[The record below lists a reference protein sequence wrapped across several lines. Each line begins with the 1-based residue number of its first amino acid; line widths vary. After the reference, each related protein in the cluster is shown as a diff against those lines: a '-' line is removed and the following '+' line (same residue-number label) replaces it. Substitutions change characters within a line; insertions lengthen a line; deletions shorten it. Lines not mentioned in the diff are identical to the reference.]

1 LIIELELICN
11 IDYISAVKIRQMY
24 FLIGDPETYIILH
37 ELVFRLCFVF
47 FKFIIPFYYLLNL
60 FFICPF

>member
-1 LIIELELICN
+1 MIFGLIIELELICN

-47 FKFIIPFYYLLNL
+47 F
-60 FFICPF
+60 